1 MEDYIQQLRQ
11 VSTTNP
17 QTASDVIFFLEQTA
31 LPRGV
36 FEMDGMPIPM
46 DTLSPSWGLLSERIG
61 QLEGEFIPQRQRT
74 AYGKLMRKARR
85 ELFELIRNPPDFQV
99 VGQGVRQLGDSYESV
114 RGDGLKAMGCLCG
127 GATKREQFYKTYK
140 VPKRSYSIEE
150 LSAISK
156 VPVEVLQQVYNRGI
170 GAYKT
175 NPQSVRLKHSFVK
188 NVKAPMSAKLSK
200 EQWAMSR
207 IYSFLMGGEHDQD
220 LRGGGPMSDLAS
232 SATAKFSLRQ
242 SIPRLT
248 QRFNELQALG
258 AEQIVAQGLT
268 GELQA
273 LVTILQT
280 SIQAKEGAKSIYK
293 TALAQ
298 VQQEQIQDYK
308 NKMKNLFRLSPEE
321 RQDLWNKPKILD
333 PLPPVREVDDEGSG
347 KKVKFAR
354 KHLRGMGIRATK
366 GNVKKLLDA
375 MDVEGVV
382 FES

>member
-1 MEDYIQQLRQ
+1 MDETYDRQLEEYIQRVDSLLLDK
-11 VSTTNP
+11 NP
-17 QTASDVIFFLEQTA
+17 QTIGDVVTFLQDTFGLQGEDTGDYLSSA
-31 LPRGV
+31 WRDINYYANE
-36 FEMDGMPIPM
+36 EMGFQAD
-46 DTLSPSWGLLSERIG
+46 GLLAPAWR
-61 QLEGEFIPQRQRT
+61 RV
-74 AYGKLMRKARR
+74 YGDLMRLAKQQILNA
-85 ELFELIRNPPDFQV
+85 
-99 VGQGVRQLGDSYESV
+99 VRQGGRRPLGDSYESV
-114 RGDGLKAMGCLCG
+114 RGDGLKAMECSCGCGTCGGSMCG

-220 LRGGGPMSDLAS
+220 LRGGGKTKDYV
-232 SATAKFSLRQ
+232 TALEVIAKTDHLKDSFRQ
-242 SIPRLT
+242 NYTMLVNKANT
-248 QRFNELQALG
+248 
-258 AEQIVAQGLT
+258 QGLT
-268 GELQA
+268 EDESAALRNITYVLQHREWAKGILEEAKREAKKVAEKVDYA
-273 LVTILQT
+273 L
-280 SIQAKEGAKSIYK
+280 
-293 TALAQ
+293 
-298 VQQEQIQDYK
+298 
-308 NKMKNLFRLSPEE
+308 PEDK
-321 RQDLWNKPKILD
+321 RPKKVKPGKPLE
-333 PLPPVREVDDEGSG
+333 PLPAVPEAEDEGSG